1 MKKLFNLEAQYLEDV
16 FLSDEGEPYMV
27 LPNCSKVLERL
38 KEYNEPILEEGSN
51 WLVVSVNNKLADELE
66 DEGLFPICGV
76 KNLTSI
82 DDFR

>member
-38 KEYNEPILEEGSN
+38 KEYNEPILE
-51 WLVVSVNNKLADELE
+51 
-66 DEGLFPICGV
+66 
-76 KNLTSI
+76 
-82 DDFR
+82 